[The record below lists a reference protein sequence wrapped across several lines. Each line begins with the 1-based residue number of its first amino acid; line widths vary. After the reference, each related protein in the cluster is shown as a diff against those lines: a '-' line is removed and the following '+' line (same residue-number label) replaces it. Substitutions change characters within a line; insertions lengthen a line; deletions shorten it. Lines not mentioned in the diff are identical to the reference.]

1 MARVPLY
8 HPHRAPRRLPRTLKG
23 RQGFAQGNGIASVQ
37 ATGPR
42 FSRGIIDLFLMGLLF
57 LLSFNLNVD
66 KVDATPFHPD
76 ESRWLNRSFYIED
89 LLDPFGATWQDYY
102 LTRGQPPLG
111 SYMMGIGQLVQDRPL
126 HPNIA
131 WDFFFDRERGWNETA
146 GAMPSAEDLRAG
158 RTTSGFVGALVVA
171 AVYLLGRVL
180 TNRVGGLAAGFFLAY
195 HPLHIHIGSQALSD
209 QLLNLLLT
217 LTFLTA
223 FRFAMRPTWGW
234 AIALGVLFGLG
245 GAAKL
250 SPLLLSLPTAG
261 LGLYFLVGRG
271 LLDGARNRAGLNRRA
286 LKLIVQPA
294 IAFVAFVVAYP
305 YLWVA
310 PLQHT
315 YNLFKFRVDEMEA
328 QGMVNDR
335 NRVENSWIALD
346 RIGNRIGEQWQTSA
360 GPVSALNDRYGLT
373 LNPFGFDPMLAMIGL
388 VLFGVLV
395 FRKGIRSPHAFVLL
409 LVLAESGAIVLGL
422 RSDLYRYQ
430 LPLVLVEAICIS
442 VLAGVIWR
450 ALVPFNA
457 FAWLRGYGV
466 LPADAGKL
474 GADDPLPTAVAGE
487 GGNRK
492 RASRVRPAAL
502 PRPEAVQSPG
512 LTS

>member
-1 MARVPLY
+1 MVDVVLA
-8 HPHRAPRRLPRTLKG
+8 A
-23 RQGFAQGNGIASVQ
+23 
-37 ATGPR
+37 
-42 FSRGIIDLFLMGLLF
+42 LMF
-57 LLSFNLNVD
+57 TLSFNLNVD
-66 KVDATPFHPD
+66 KVDVTPFHPD
-76 ESRWLNRSFYIED
+76 ESRWLNRSFYIEE
-89 LLDPFGATWQDYY
+89 LLDPFGETWQDYY

-126 HPNIA
+126 RPNIA

-158 RTTSGFVGALVVA
+158 RRTSGFVGALVVA
-171 AVYLLGRVL
+171 AVYLLGRLL
-180 TNRVGGLAAGFFLAY
+180 TNRIGGLAGAFFLAY

-217 LTFLTA
+217 LTFLAA
-223 FRFAMRPTWGW
+223 FRFAGRPTWGW

-250 SPLLLSLPTAG
+250 SPLLLSLPAAV
-261 LGLYFLVGRG
+261 LGLYFLVASSVLERARRRTG
-271 LLDGARNRAGLNRRA
+271 LKRIG
-286 LKLIVQPA
+286 LKLMVQPA

-328 QGMVNDR
+328 QGLVNDR

-360 GPVSALNDRYGLT
+360 GPVSALNERYDLT
-373 LNPFGFDPMLAMIGL
+373 LDPFGLDPMLAMIGL

-395 FRKGIRSPHAFVLL
+395 LRHGIRSSHTFVLL
-409 LVLAESGAIVLGL
+409 LVLAESCAIVLGL

-430 LPLVLVEAICIS
+430 LPLVLVETICIS
-442 VLAGVIWR
+442 VLAGVAWR
-450 ALVPFNA
+450 ALATFDA
-457 FAWLRGYGV
+457 FKWLRGYVV
-466 LPADAGKL
+466 LPSEAGKV
-474 GADDPLPTAVAGE
+474 GADPLHEPIEPPVT
-487 GGNRK
+487 RK
-492 RASRVRPAAL
+492 RMARARSAVP
-502 PRPEAVQSPG
+502 PRQEGVQSPSW
-512 LTS
+512 TS

>member
-1 MARVPLY
+1 MSRIRSRY
-8 HPHRAPRRLPRTLKG
+8 PHKAPSRSRRILLG
-23 RQGFAQGNGIASVQ
+23 RDGQPGTPHGQ
-37 ATGPR
+37 AIGPR
-42 FSRGIIDLFLMGLLF
+42 FSRGIVDLVLMALLF
-57 LLSFNLNVD
+57 LLSLSLNGD
-66 KVDATPFHPD
+66 KVDVTPFHPD
-76 ESRWLNRSFYIED
+76 ESRWLHRSFYVEE
-89 LLDPFGATWQDYY
+89 LLDPFGETWQDYY

-126 HPNIA
+126 RPNLA

-146 GAMPSAEDLRAG
+146 GAMPSLDDLRAG
-158 RTTSGFVGALVVA
+158 RRTSGFVGALVVA
-171 AVYLLGRVL
+171 AVYLLGRLL
-180 TNRVGGLAAGFFLAY
+180 TNRIGGLAGGFFLAY

-217 LTFLTA
+217 LTFLAA
-223 FRFAMRPTWGW
+223 FFFAKRPTWGW

-250 SPLLLSLPTAG
+250 SPLLLSLPAAA
-261 LGLYFLVGRG
+261 LGLYFLVTSGVLKRARKRSG
-271 LLDGARNRAGLNRRA
+271 LDRRA
-286 LKLIVQPA
+286 LKLMVQPA
-294 IAFVAFVVAYP
+294 IAFAAFVVAYP

-360 GPVSALNDRYGLT
+360 GPVAALNERYGLT
-373 LNPFGFDPMLAMIGL
+373 LDPFGLDPMLAMIGL
-388 VLFGVLV
+388 ILLGVLT
-395 FRKGIRSPHAFVLL
+395 FRHGIRSSHTFVLL

-430 LPLVLVEAICIS
+430 LPLVLVETICIS

-450 ALVPFNA
+450 ALVPLDA
-457 FAWLRGYGV
+457 FTWLRGYVV

-474 GADDPLPTAVAGE
+474 SAEHPLLDPTVPADT
-487 GGNRK
+487 RK
-492 RASRVRPAAL
+492 RASRARTEVL
-502 PRPEAVQSPG
+502 PRGEHVRSPS

>member
-1 MARVPLY
+1 MV
-8 HPHRAPRRLPRTLKG
+8 
-23 RQGFAQGNGIASVQ
+23 
-37 ATGPR
+37 
-42 FSRGIIDLFLMGLLF
+42 LLF
-57 LLSFNLNVD
+57 LLSFNLNLD
-66 KVDATPFHPD
+66 KVDVTQFHPD

-89 LLDPFGATWQDYY
+89 LLDPFGETWQDYY

-126 HPNIA
+126 RPNIA

-158 RTTSGFVGALVVA
+158 RRTSGFVGALVVA

-180 TNRVGGLAAGFFLAY
+180 TNRVGGLAAACFLAY

-217 LTFLTA
+217 LTFLAA
-223 FRFAMRPTWGW
+223 FRFARRPTWGW
-234 AIALGVLFGLG
+234 AITLGILFGLG

-250 SPLLLSLPTAG
+250 SPLLLSLPAAG
-261 LGLYFLVGRG
+261 LGLYYLVTSSMLERARGRTG
-271 LLDGARNRAGLNRRA
+271 LRRRA

-294 IAFVAFVVAYP
+294 IAFAAFVVAYP

-315 YNLFKFRVDEMEA
+315 YNLFRFRVDEMEA

-360 GPVSALNDRYGLT
+360 GVVSAINDRYGLT
-373 LNPFGFDPMLAMIGL
+373 LNPFGLDPMLAMIGL
-388 VLFGVLV
+388 VLFAVLV
-395 FRKGIRSPHAFVLL
+395 FRHGIRSPHAFVLL

-450 ALVPFNA
+450 YLVPFNA
-457 FAWLRGYGV
+457 FAWLRGYVV
-466 LPADAGKL
+466 LPFDSGRL
-474 GADDPLPTAVAGE
+474 RADDPLPVPVTEAVS
-487 GGNRK
+487 RK
-492 RASRVRPAAL
+492 RIPRVRSNAL
-502 PRPEAVQSPG
+502 PRPEAIRSPS

>member
-1 MARVPLY
+1 MA
-8 HPHRAPRRLPRTLKG
+8 
-23 RQGFAQGNGIASVQ
+23 
-37 ATGPR
+37 
-42 FSRGIIDLFLMGLLF
+42 LLF
-57 LLSFNLNVD
+57 FLSFGLNLD
-66 KVDATPFHPD
+66 KVDVTPFHPD
-76 ESRWLNRSFYIED
+76 ESRWLHRSFYLED
-89 LLDPFGATWQDYY
+89 LRDPFGETWQDYY

-126 HPNIA
+126 RPNIA

-158 RTTSGFVGALVVA
+158 RQTSGFVGALVVA
-171 AVYLLGRVL
+171 AVYLLGRLL

-195 HPLHIHIGSQALSD
+195 HPLHMHIGSQALSD

-223 FRFAMRPTWGW
+223 FMFARRPTWAW
-234 AIALGVLFGLG
+234 AVTLGVLFGLG

-250 SPLLLSLPTAG
+250 SPLLLSLPATA
-261 LGLYFLVGRG
+261 LGLYFFMTRSWFDRALK
-271 LLDGARNRAGLNRRA
+271 GATRDRRA
-286 LKLIVQPA
+286 FKLIVQPV
-294 IAFVAFVVAYP
+294 IAFGAFVVAYP

-315 YNLFKFRVDEMEA
+315 YNLFRFRVDEMEA

-360 GPVSALNDRYGLT
+360 GPVSALNERYGLT

-395 FRKGIRSPHAFVLL
+395 FRHGIRSSHAFVLL

-450 ALVPFNA
+450 ALAPFDA
-457 FAWLRGYGV
+457 FSWLRGYIV
-466 LPADAGKL
+466 LPFDAGRL
-474 GADDPLPTAVAGE
+474 RADDPLPRPVPVPGV
-487 GGNRK
+487 RK
-492 RASRVRPAAL
+492 PASRVRSDAL
-502 PRPEAVQSPG
+502 PRREGLRSPS